1 MNNSSDSRMAKTMRT
16 GDTCRVNSDLSSTC
30 CTSNGRDQARRPLHS
45 KMIHLMF
52 TLAALPATIDAV
64 VTGMAPTMQTNAMA
78 LLNTARLMREHRL
91 NTGGVLSV
99 DNDDV
104 HLERQRVAHLQKFSR
119 SVSVKKNGVVET
131 PSLLQRTAVQAA
143 TTKKFNIN
151 QFISSD
157 DLIWGEALFDDSAAD
172 TAHVLVAHRIKEG
185 TLDEKDSTLENR
197 EIKEGPRIV
206 DRNDQGSNL
215 GDAAGRQNIMKA
227 DSKRKSS
234 NFDMKKIRTKD
245 ISTIMS
251 TKKALSDKNMRSDD
265 NDDDIDDSS
274 PSTAR
279 VSHKEEL
286 QLAHIVQRGVEVNRL
301 KAKFEKTNNRDITR
315 QEWTDLAKL
324 DSPREL
330 RRLVSN
336 YRQAKNKL
344 VMANMGLVHA
354 VVRGRLNASGLSRS
368 GISYE
373 ELVQEGSLGLLRA
386 AELFDP
392 SKGLRFSTYA
402 TIWIKGVLGNSSL
415 GEAITLPLREKN
427 KWRKIQKAVEELS
440 IENNDKPDGNGR
452 LKCRPSHEDIA
463 TRGGMRSEEVKKVM
477 SKMKRAQNV
486 LSLDYQYNTHS
497 RSGTESQ
504 DYQTAFSNDKNLM
517 DDVDL
522 VEKLQLRTD
531 VVAALSRN
539 LDPREAHLMRLRYG
553 LKDGKT
559 RTIEECAKTMG
570 ISKARVQQLAVG
582 CLKKLREADDAQ
594 SLQEYLLSVA

>member
-1 MNNSSDSRMAKTMRT
+1 
-16 GDTCRVNSDLSSTC
+16 
-30 CTSNGRDQARRPLHS
+30 
-45 KMIHLMF
+45 
-52 TLAALPATIDAV
+52 
-64 VTGMAPTMQTNAMA
+64 
-78 LLNTARLMREHRL
+78 LLIEL
-91 NTGGVLSV
+91 
-99 DNDDV
+99 
-104 HLERQRVAHLQKFSR
+104 
-119 SVSVKKNGVVET
+119 KKG
-131 PSLLQRTAVQAA
+131 PW
-143 TTKKFNIN
+143 TK
-151 QFISSD
+151 
-157 DLIWGEALFDDSAAD
+157 
-172 TAHVLVAHRIKEG
+172 
-185 TLDEKDSTLENR
+185 KDSTSEKR
-197 EIKEGPRIV
+197 ETKEGPRIV
-206 DRNDQGSNL
+206 DWNDQGSSL
-215 GDAAGRQNIMKA
+215 EDVAGRQHIMKA
-227 DSKRKSS
+227 DSERKSS
-234 NFDMKKIRTKD
+234 NFDVKKIRTKD

-286 QLAHIVQRGVEVNRL
+286 QLAHIIQRGVEVNRL
-301 KAKFEKTNNRDITR
+301 KAKFEKTNSRDITR

-354 VVRGRLNASGLSRS
+354 VVRGRLNVSGLSRS

-440 IENNDKPDGNGR
+440 IENNDKPDGIGR